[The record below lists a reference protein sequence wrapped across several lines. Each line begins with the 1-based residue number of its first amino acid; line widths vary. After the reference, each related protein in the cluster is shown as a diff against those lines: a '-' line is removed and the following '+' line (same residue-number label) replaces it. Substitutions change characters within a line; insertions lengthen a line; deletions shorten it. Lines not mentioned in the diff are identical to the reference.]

1 MHLGASPNAGSACSK
16 KRSRELWETFA
27 GVIRTCEQEGIDL
40 LLIAGDL
47 FHRQPLRREL
57 KEVDGMFASLSRTR
71 VVLIAGNHD
80 YIRRDSYYRTFPWS
94 ENVTMLREEHLEKVE
109 FPDLSLAVY
118 GLSYHSREIREPLY
132 EEERPSGCQK
142 YEILLAHGGDEN
154 HIPIHKKE
162 LSAMGYDYV
171 ALGHIHKP
179 QALEENRMVYAGAL
193 EPTDT
198 GDLGPHGYVA
208 GELTEEGCRT
218 RFVPVALREYRE
230 LSVQADPAMTGYQ
243 VKEKIREAIEEGGT
257 EHMYLVQITGY
268 RDPEIR
274 FDLSGMDVYGN
285 IVEIADETRP
295 SYAFERLLEQNRENF
310 LGSYIESF
318 LGAEE
323 DSVEYHALCEGV
335 CALMET
341 RAD

>member
-57 KEVDGMFASLSRTR
+57 KEVDGMFASLSRTQ

-132 EEERPSGCQK
+132 ELQRQPRP
-142 YEILLAHGGDEN
+142 LR
-154 HIPIHKKE
+154 
-162 LSAMGYDYV
+162 
-171 ALGHIHKP
+171 LGL
-179 QALEENRMVYAGAL
+179 Q
-193 EPTDT
+193 
-198 GDLGPHGYVA
+198 
-208 GELTEEGCRT
+208 
-218 RFVPVALREYRE
+218 
-230 LSVQADPAMTGYQ
+230 
-243 VKEKIREAIEEGGT
+243 
-257 EHMYLVQITGY
+257 
-268 RDPEIR
+268 
-274 FDLSGMDVYGN
+274 
-285 IVEIADETRP
+285 
-295 SYAFERLLEQNRENF
+295 
-310 LGSYIESF
+310 
-318 LGAEE
+318 
-323 DSVEYHALCEGV
+323 
-335 CALMET
+335 
-341 RAD
+341 